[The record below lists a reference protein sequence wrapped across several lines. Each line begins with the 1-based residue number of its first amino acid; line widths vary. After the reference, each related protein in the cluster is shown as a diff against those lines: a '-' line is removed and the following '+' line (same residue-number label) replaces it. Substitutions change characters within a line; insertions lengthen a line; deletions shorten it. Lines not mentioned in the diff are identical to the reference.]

1 MTKTTRDRPD
11 INSGDA
17 VLIRVT
23 GPVTF
28 KDRWGGRTYYTS
40 DFCGLVGLVLSVQHR
55 PDFNSFQF
63 NTYDPLWM
71 VEVLVKDEILLME
84 GTMLTKIE

>member
-17 VLIRVT
+17 VLIRVK
-23 GPVTF
+23 GPVSF
-28 KDRWGGRTYYTS
+28 KDHWGGKTHFTN

-71 VEVLVKDEILLME
+71 VEILVKNEIVLIE
-84 GTMLTKIE
+84 GTVLTKIE